1 MRRIIGIVSGKGGAG
16 KTTLTVN
23 LGAALAARGRKV
35 IIIDCNITTSH
46 LGAYLGMYYC
56 PVTIN
61 QVLKG
66 DAEINDILYD
76 HHSGMKVVPAS
87 LNLEDIKGIDFTR
100 LREVIRKLSDDS
112 IILLDSAP
120 GLGREAAI
128 AIRASDEILYIT
140 TPYIPSVLDVM
151 KCKKIA
157 SETGASHIGLV
168 LNMVTGEKYELAKK
182 DVEQLS
188 GLRVISEVPMD
199 KNVHKS
205 LAANTISVQHFPS
218 SKSSRAFK
226 KLAAFLINEE
236 YEESFGEKLK
246 KMFNYGLASAG
257 RKRLQP
263 E

>member
-1 MRRIIGIVSGKGGAG
+1 MRRIIGIVSGKGGVG

-23 LGAALAARGRKV
+23 LGAALAARGKKV

-46 LGAYLGMYYC
+46 LGSYLGMYYC

-76 HHSGMKVVPAS
+76 HHSGMKVIPAS

-100 LREVIRKLSDDS
+100 LREVIHRLGDDG

-128 AIRASDEILYIT
+128 AIRASDEILYVT
-140 TPYIPSVLDVM
+140 TPFIPSVIDVM
-151 KCKKIA
+151 KCRKIA
-157 SETGASHIGLV
+157 NETGASHIGLV
-168 LNMVTGEKYELAKK
+168 LNMVSGEKYELAKK
-182 DVEQLS
+182 DVEHLS
-188 GLRVISEVPMD
+188 GLKVISEVPMD
-199 KNVHKS
+199 RNVHRS
-205 LAANTISVQHFPS
+205 LASNTISVQRFPA

-226 KLAAFLINEE
+226 KLAAFLIDEE
-236 YEESFGEKLK
+236 YEEPLGERLK
-246 KMFNYGLASAG
+246 KMFNYGLTSAVV
-257 RKRLQP
+257 KRLSP
-263 E
+263 K